1 MFSICV
7 RFHKPRY
14 FKFYRNDLYLLQY
27 HLRLLQQ
34 MWLESLPPLK
44 STRPLCCC
52 SDGKREGEVTRKHA
66 FLNSELAGSNLSA
79 SLHGRFTPRRNNHIM
94 GELHSRVGGS
104 EEEESLIDNAVFV
117 ALHWNYFS
125 TEIRESLAAG
135 FRLEVGARAHTHK
148 TNERTHTQTH
158 KLTVTQA
165 HTHTHS
171 NSYKA
176 TSAHPK

>member
-1 MFSICV
+1 
-7 RFHKPRY
+7 
-14 FKFYRNDLYLLQY
+14 
-27 HLRLLQQ
+27 
-34 MWLESLPPLK
+34 
-44 STRPLCCC
+44 
-52 SDGKREGEVTRKHA
+52 
-66 FLNSELAGSNLSA
+66 
-79 SLHGRFTPRRNNHIM
+79 M
-94 GELHSRVGGS
+94 GEPHSRAGGS
-104 EEEESLIDNAVFV
+104 EEEESVFDNAVFV
-117 ALHWNYFS
+117 GLRWNYFS
-125 TEIRESLAAG
+125 SEIRESLAAG